1 MFVAQLWRYPV
12 KGLGG
17 EELESVE
24 VLPDGFFGDRA
35 CQVRTPNGNLH
46 TARTKPGLL
55 GLAALADADGMP
67 LVEGA
72 RWDSGEAAAAVRRAA
87 GGDAILKPSTSKRFD
102 ETPLLVATDG
112 GIEALG
118 IDARRLRPNIVVA
131 GVEGLGERDWVGR
144 RLRAGE
150 VEIDV
155 LHACERC
162 VVTTFDPDTI
172 EQDPGVLRMIN
183 EDFGGL
189 AALNCNIA
197 RPGRIAVGD
206 PVELIER

>member
-1 MFVAQLWRYPV
+1 VHVAELWRYPV
-12 KGLGG
+12 KALRG
-17 EELESVE
+17 EQLSEVELLE
-24 VLPDGFFGDRA
+24 DGFFGDRA

-46 TARTKPGLL
+46 TARTKSALL
-55 GLAALADADGMP
+55 GLRATTGDDGMP
-67 LVEGA
+67 LVEGSA
-72 RWDSGEAAAAVRRAA
+72 WDSDEAAAAVRAAA
-87 GGDAILKPSTSKRFD
+87 GDEALLRPSTWKRFD

-118 IDARRLRPNIVVA
+118 IDGRRLRPNIVVG
-131 GVEGLGERDWVGR
+131 GVEGLGERDWVGK

-155 LHACERC
+155 LHLCERC

-183 EDFGGL
+183 GDFGGL
-189 AALNCNIA
+189 AALNCNVA

-206 PVELIER
+206 PVELV